1 MTEGGRRN
9 DGRAEAAGF
18 HGNDEHMSIEN
29 LNMGVELTY
38 EIVRRMVTL
47 GRAPVRARGVPAQ
60 GGLERRRA
68 FGARMGLGCSDGF
81 LPAQE

>member
-1 MTEGGRRN
+1 MDSCLRRN

-38 EIVRRMVTL
+38 EIVRRMVT
-47 GRAPVRARGVPAQ
+47 
-60 GGLERRRA
+60 
-68 FGARMGLGCSDGF
+68 
-81 LPAQE
+81 